1 MEENLVLGP
10 AKVGKTLLNLGLRGK
25 MFHVERLFDCVL
37 NSDPP
42 LEVAFEFRFCIIPD
56 PLECSTWNLSSL
68 YLGQTANPHGFKSL
82 ERTFCRAS
90 LENHTR
96 RLPL

>member
-1 MEENLVLGP
+1 MLEP

-56 PLECSTWNLSSL
+56 PLECSTWNTLKPVPRPNCQSAWVQESRENVLSRIS
-68 YLGQTANPHGFKSL
+68 
-82 ERTFCRAS
+82 
-90 LENHTR
+90 
-96 RLPL
+96 